1 MRHVTNKHSHLGRA
15 GQFATMA
22 EILAR
27 GWNVAIPEVDVGD
40 DVFVARDDASR
51 LTRVQ
56 VKTSA
61 PAELVE
67 SGVWETEAI
76 KVASRQ
82 LFATVEV
89 VPLMYVFAV
98 PFGTRWEFVV
108 MPRDGLAELWRGF
121 ESQRSARIAQGLRP
135 RGRPRLDPGVIPE
148 EIALVLRFSA
158 TAVTTTGGLDLQP
171 WRNRWEPF
179 ELILASVSG

>member
-61 PAELVE
+61 PTALAGREA
-67 SGVWETEAI
+67 WETEGI
-76 KVASRQ
+76 KLASQQ
-82 LFATVEV
+82 LFATTEA
-89 VPLMYVFAV
+89 VPLTYVFAI
-98 PFGTRWEFVV
+98 PFGERWEFVV
-108 MPRDGLAELWRGF
+108 VSRTELAGLWRGV
-121 ESQRSARIAQGLRP
+121 EAARTERVSQGLRP
-135 RGRPRLDPGVIPE
+135 RGRPRIDPTAIPD
-148 EIALVLRFSA
+148 EIAWVLRFTA
-158 TAVTTTGGLDLQP
+158 TTVTTTGGLDLQP
-171 WRNRWEPF
+171 WRNRWDPF
-179 ELILASVSG
+179 ELILSP